1 MDWLFFLKI
10 SRRQAARRFIS
21 CRVELTDDIIKY
33 LCHMVL
39 FKRFRLGFGKGRK
52 ETKPPKSKLL
62 PSTTTHAN
70 PVVATEDAVRVDA
83 PIGIGGEDIRA
94 VANVINHRR
103 PEVAVASNVS

>member
-52 ETKPPKSKLL
+52 ETKPLKSKLL
-62 PSTTTHAN
+62 PSKTTHAM
-70 PVVATEDAVRVDA
+70 PVVAIAVVVRVDV
-83 PIGIGGEDIRA
+83 PIGKGVEAIRV
-94 VANVINHRR
+94 VATVNHRR
-103 PEVAVASNVS
+103 PEVAVLSNVL